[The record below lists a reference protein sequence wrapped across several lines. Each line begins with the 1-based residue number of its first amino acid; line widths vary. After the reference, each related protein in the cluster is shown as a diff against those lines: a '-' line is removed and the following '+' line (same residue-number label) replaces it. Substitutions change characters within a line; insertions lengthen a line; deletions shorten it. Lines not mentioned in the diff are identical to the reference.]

1 MIVKWFVF
9 LVLLSTLCSNN
20 SIVSAFVSSSVNNNQ
35 QHDRCVRSH
44 LWGGRCSEPLRQRQ
58 NNNIK
63 NKSSCPPLSMFGG
76 LFGGDNDKQD
86 GADENELALLKK
98 VVVKGGDLD
107 LDGKFESL
115 SDYIRQ
121 WSKLFETDPKGMRL
135 TTPVQVVPSSSLPI
149 VEIEMEHNDDD
160 DDDETETKT
169 ETETETD
176 ILAEYGVCLLF
187 KKLNT
192 GYKSKDEEAASGRRV
207 EPAKTTSAKK
217 KEAEMKKEGG
227 VEIVVEKLDSD
238 IQVRVKR
245 CNFDEDT
252 TSFKEMSEETIVK
265 ELRKAIDIWKKQ

>member
-1 MIVKWFVF
+1 MIFKLLVL

-20 SIVSAFVSSSVNNNQ
+20 SIVSAFVSSSVNIIQ
-35 QHDRCVRSH
+35 QHDRCIHSH
-44 LWGGRCSEPLRQRQ
+44 FGGVSEPLRQSQ
-58 NNNIK
+58 NNN
-63 NKSSCPPLSMFGG
+63 NNNNNNRSCPPLSMFGG
-76 LFGGDNDKQD
+76 LFGENNDKKD
-86 GADENELALLKK
+86 GADENELALLKR
-98 VVVKGGDLD
+98 VVKGGD

-115 SDYIRQ
+115 SDYISQ

-135 TTPVQVVPSSSLPI
+135 TTPVQVVPSSSLQI
-149 VEIEMEHNDDD
+149 VENNDDD
-160 DDDETETKT
+160 ETETETKT
-169 ETETETD
+169 ETETEIELETD

-207 EPAKTTSAKK
+207 EPAKTTTSAKK

-227 VEIVVEKLDSD
+227 VEIVVEKLDGE